1 MLNEKEIDVI
11 QHPSSR
17 PPLLFPCRAYNFGSQ
32 AASVVTTKV
41 FCKNEIGT
49 EKNPE
54 LLVTLIKR
62 GVNFQHYCYLWPSFF
77 LYLSF
82 LSLIFLYFFT
92 QDMKARRSWCVTMAS
107 FVWLSSKKY
116 WALLFSTWVKFD
128 LNTSKYYNK
137 F

>member
-1 MLNEKEIDVI
+1 MRNLPHGFDIYFSKRQNHEDDFANFCGLLRKAELYKCDLLNEKEIDVI

-49 EKNPE
+49 EKKPE

-77 LYLSF
+77 FVSIISLSD
-82 LSLIFLYFFT
+82 LSIFLPKT
-92 QDMKARRSWCVTMAS
+92 
-107 FVWLSSKKY
+107 
-116 WALLFSTWVKFD
+116 
-128 LNTSKYYNK
+128 
-137 F
+137 